1 MTRTAFTLAL
11 HRLNTEIS
19 AALKRGDQRTLQDIH
34 AIATWVAHQW
44 PTCQHRA
51 LQARA
56 AAVLRYLAA
65 DHA

>member
-1 MTRTAFTLAL
+1 MTRTAFTLAIQS
-11 HRLNTEIS
+11 LNAEIS
-19 AALKRGDQRTLQDIH
+19 TALKRGDQRTLQDIH
-34 AIATWVAHQW
+34 AITTWVAHQW

>member
-1 MTRTAFTLAL
+1 MTRTAFTLAI
-11 HRLNTEIS
+11 HRLNAEIS

-65 DHA
+65 NHA

>member
-1 MTRTAFTLAL
+1 MTRTAFTLAIQS
-11 HRLNTEIS
+11 LNAEIS
-19 AALKRGDQRTLQDIH
+19 TALKRGDQRTLQDIH